1 MRGKFSSVRR
11 EPGLHLH
18 FTGRKPEGRIYLQRG
33 RVFQREK
40 ELKLEKG
47 SLREQRRW
55 QEEGSC
61 RGRRELKGRRE
72 GVVERKGRRLE
83 GGS

>member
-55 QEEGSC
+55 
-61 RGRRELKGRRE
+61 
-72 GVVERKGRRLE
+72 
-83 GGS
+83 